1 MHNRPSFPMFKLLIW
16 SLSVLLIVFFLF
28 LPTIEFFSEDSTL
41 QSTASSNELEDQF
54 LYDLILLYVTS
65 LFATVSFFALGAA
78 VGSYLNVI
86 VYRVPRNLPLTFSR
100 SSCPVCGSP
109 IKLSDNIPIISWL
122 RLKGRCRDCQAP
134 INIRYPLVEF
144 SVAAIFLI
152 LYFRELISGG
162 ANIPFRDPNLYNGVL
177 WILFYTKWDLVRLYL
192 LHCFMLTS
200 ILGWGLINADGFR
213 IPISSLLTCL
223 CIVFI
228 AILIWPDLIPLKS
241 NLHAAQAPHRSV
253 VLISSFCGA
262 VSGAL
267 IAPVLVW
274 IIRKTGLSD
283 FTYSNCINYA
293 FILCGMIYGWQAML
307 TISLMTFI
315 LILLQQIS
323 TRHFEI
329 QIMRSPGYAVFLSV
343 FAFHYFWRSLTWF

>member
-1 MHNRPSFPMFKLLIW
+1 MPNRQSFPIFKLLIW
-16 SLSVLLIVFFLF
+16 SLSLVLIVFFLF
-28 LPTIEFFSEDSTL
+28 LPTIDFFSEDSTL
-41 QSTASSNELEDQF
+41 QNKASSNELEDQSI
-54 LYDLILLYVTS
+54 YDLILFYTTS
-65 LFATVSFFALGAA
+65 LFTTVSFFALGAA

-100 SSCPVCGSP
+100 SSCPACSSP
-109 IKLSDNIPIISWL
+109 IQLSDNIPIISWF
-122 RLKGRCRDCQAP
+122 RLKGRCRACQAP

-177 WILFYTKWDLVRLYL
+177 WILFYTKWDLVGLYL

-200 ILGWGLINADGFR
+200 ILGWVLINVDGFR

-223 CIVFI
+223 CIVLI

-241 NLHAAQAPHRSV
+241 NLHSLSPHRSD
-253 VLISSFCGA
+253 VLISLFFGT

-274 IIRKTGLSD
+274 MIRKTGLSD
-283 FTYSNCINYA
+283 FTHSNCVNYA
-293 FILCGMIYGWQAML
+293 FILCGMIYGWQAMS
-307 TISLMTFI
+307 TIFLMAFI
-315 LILLQQIS
+315 FILLQQICM
-323 TRHFEI
+323 RYFKIHVL
-329 QIMRSPGYAVFLSV
+329 RSPGYAVFLSV